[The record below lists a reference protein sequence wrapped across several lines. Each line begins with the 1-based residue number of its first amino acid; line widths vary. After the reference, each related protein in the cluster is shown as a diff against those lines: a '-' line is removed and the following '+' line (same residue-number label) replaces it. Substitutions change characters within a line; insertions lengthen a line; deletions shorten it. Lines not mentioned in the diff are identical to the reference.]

1 VFIVTS
7 SEGFAIMRGP
17 NNLRESTLVAPDK
30 KAMTRE
36 QILQS
41 ALTCFAD
48 KGYHQTTMDDIGA
61 QSGLSKGSLYWH
73 FKSKKELFI
82 ALLNWLM
89 FDFLEEAFV
98 CPDSISASEKIH
110 TIAMHFVDRFEQIIP
125 FTRVILDFWAQT
137 FDDQQVQNMFD
148 SLLQHFQDQL
158 GLIIAEGIA
167 RGEFRAVNESQ
178 VALALMGM
186 LDSLWL
192 YSSLLE
198 DRIDLRGTVETTLD
212 ILVAGLKSQQ
222 VTETES

>member
-1 VFIVTS
+1 MS
-7 SEGFAIMRGP
+7 GP
-17 NNLRESTLVAPDK
+17 NNSRESTQAAPDR

-48 KGYHQTTMDDIGA
+48 KGYHQTTMDDIVA

-82 ALLNWLM
+82 SLLNWLM
-89 FDFLEEAFV
+89 FDFSEEAFV
-98 CPDSISASEKIH
+98 FPDSISASEKIH
-110 TIAMHFVDRFEQIIP
+110 AIAMLFVDRFEQIIP
-125 FTRVILDFWAQT
+125 FTKVILDFWAQT
-137 FDDQQVQNMFD
+137 FDDAQVQKMFD
-148 SLLQHFQDQL
+148 SLLQHFQEQL
-158 GLIIAEGIA
+158 GLIISEGIA

-212 ILVAGLKSQQ
+212 ILIAGLKSQQ